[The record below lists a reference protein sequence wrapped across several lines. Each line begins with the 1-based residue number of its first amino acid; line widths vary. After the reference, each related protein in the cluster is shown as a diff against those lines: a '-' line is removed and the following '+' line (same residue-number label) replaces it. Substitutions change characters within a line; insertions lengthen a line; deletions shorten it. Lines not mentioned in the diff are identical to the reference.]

1 MKNINT
7 RAWLG
12 LGAVIVVMG
21 LLLFVPAGIIH
32 YWQAWVYLSIFTGAS
47 VLTTVH
53 LMRTDPALLER
64 RLRGGPTAEKRPA
77 QKIIML
83 CTSIGFIALLVV
95 PALDYR
101 FGWSNVPLGG
111 IIVGDILVAV
121 GFYLISLVY
130 RENTFTSATIEVAEN
145 QKVVSTG
152 LYAIVRHPM
161 YASASLYLVGTPLA
175 LGSYWGL
182 VPVAAIIVFLIWRL
196 IDEERFLATNLPGYT
211 EYQKRVRH
219 RIVPF
224 LW

>member
-21 LLLFVPAGIIH
+21 LLLFVPAGTIR
-32 YWQAWVYLSIFTGAS
+32 YWQAWLYLSIFTGAS
-47 VLTTVH
+47 VLTTVY
-53 LMRTDPALLER
+53 LMRNDPALLER
-64 RLRGGPTAEKRPA
+64 RLRGGPTAEKRAA

-83 CTSIGFIALLVV
+83 CTSTGFIALLVV
-95 PALDYR
+95 PALDQR

-111 IIVGDILVAV
+111 ISAGDILVAL

-130 RENTFTSATIEVAEN
+130 RENTFTSATIEIAEN

-152 LYAIVRHPM
+152 PYAIVRHPM

-182 VPVAAIIVFLIWRL
+182 VPVVAIMLFLIWRL

-219 RIVPF
+219 RIVPL

>member
-21 LLLFVPAGIIH
+21 LLLFVPAGTIR
-32 YWQAWVYLSIFTGAS
+32 YWQAWLYLSIFTGAS
-47 VLTTVH
+47 VLTTVY

-64 RLRGGPTAEKRPA
+64 RLRGGPTAEKRAA

-83 CTSIGFIALLVV
+83 CTSTGFIALLVV
-95 PALDYR
+95 PALDQR

-111 IIVGDILVAV
+111 ISAGDILVAL

-130 RENTFTSATIEVAEN
+130 RENTFTSATIEIAEN

-152 LYAIVRHPM
+152 PYAIVRHPM

-182 VPVAAIIVFLIWRL
+182 VPVVAIMLFLIWRL